1 MLRRIA
7 AASAIALSAVSGAR
21 AQDLATLCRQVMHPP
36 VGAWSQYSMVG
47 GRAGGATMRMA
58 VVGAE
63 TRADTAFLWLELAV
77 RGMPLGLPDS
87 SSDTV
92 AIINKLL
99 VTGFGPAMGEPHEH
113 IMKFGSAPA
122 MTMPV
127 GQAHG
132 ADAPGSTTMQD
143 CTDGRVLGWE
153 SVTVPAGTFRAVH
166 VQNAEGKADAWVVP
180 DLPFGL
186 VKAVT
191 GGAEEDSGQMV
202 LTGHGMGARSQ
213 ITETPRPY
221 DPQLLMQLMMG
232 GTPHQ

>member
-7 AASAIALSAVSGAR
+7 AASAIVLGTVSSAR

-36 VGAWSQYSMVG
+36 VGAWSEYSMVG
-47 GRAGGATMRMA
+47 GRAGGATMRMSA
-58 VVGAE
+58 LGTE
-63 TRADTAFLWLELAV
+63 TRGDSSFLWLELAV
-77 RGMPLGLPDS
+77 HGVRLGLPDS
-87 SSDTV
+87 AADTV
-92 AIINKLL
+92 SVVNKLL
-99 VTGFGPAMGEPHEH
+99 VSGFGPAMSEPREH

-143 CTDGRVLGWE
+143 CTNGKVLGWE

-186 VKAVT
+186 VKAAT
-191 GGAEEDSGQMV
+191 SGEEGDSGLMV
-202 LTGHGMGARSQ
+202 LSGHGMNAKSQ

-232 GTPHQ
+232 GVKHQ